1 MCIFLSAFLPV
12 FFFWCVEAHKA
23 AWPTSLSWGQEVV
36 KTKGTDY
43 IGTKEVAKG
52 WEVESKQG
60 RADFIK
66 YLDED
71 YENSIQVTFMQDLK
85 HEAITVFIVL
95 EENVGPRA
103 VYGTAAGLCGGGKQA
118 TPCAKCKAV
127 QKNVVKS
134 ICECKEHTLKLAKQL
149 FSKPKCRGFR
159 KELKPTKL
167 SNTGVKKNL
176 EKCKQALL
184 SHPAGKAFYKT
195 TEYKTGLSP
204 AQYKELKRQFDADVD
219 DCALDKT
226 AVKPGVSTAA
236 VGAESGDHKPSKM
249 KHFFLVQVFPKAA
262 GSR

>member
-71 YENSIQVTFMQDLK
+71 YENSIQVTFTQDLK

-103 VYGTAAGLCGGGKQA
+103 VYGKSPGLCGGGKQA

-127 QKNVVKS
+127 PKNVVKS
-134 ICECKEHTLKLAKQL
+134 ICECEEWIVPTKQQVGTHTLASSKGFQSDTNSSKVSDEGVPENMKQ
-149 FSKPKCRGFR
+149 
-159 KELKPTKL
+159 
-167 SNTGVKKNL
+167 
-176 EKCKQALL
+176 CKQALL
-184 SHPAGKAFYKT
+184 GHPAGKAFYET

-226 AVKPGVSTAA
+226 AVKPGVFWPLQQLELS
-236 VGAESGDHKPSKM
+236 
-249 KHFFLVQVFPKAA
+249 QVTISLPK
-262 GSR
+262 